1 MALDKQSILESTTG
15 GYDVFKHFLG
25 SRIQGT
31 GKAFK
36 SPFYDDTKAA
46 CYVYFDKRSRVY
58 KFKDFGNA
66 EYSGDCFFFVGKIFA
81 LACEHSQEFLR
92 IMEIIDQELGL
103 GLESNT
109 QKVERVIRDKG
120 EQVIKAS
127 KLPSIHGR
135 APHRAEQPSIQR
147 IDSRSAVGAGAAWP
161 LGTRSP

>member
-1 MALDKQSILESTTG
+1 M
-15 GYDVFKHFLG
+15 FKHFLG

-66 EYSGDCFFFVGKIFA
+66 KYSGDCFFFVGEIFA

-120 EQVIKAS
+120 E
-127 KLPSIHGR
+127 
-135 APHRAEQPSIQR
+135 
-147 IDSRSAVGAGAAWP
+147 
-161 LGTRSP
+161 